1 MNAGTDHRGSAHV
14 RAFAAEMQHDNLR
27 KHCAPTHAVGLR

>member
-14 RAFAAEMQHDNLR
+14 RALAAEVQHANLR
-27 KHCAPTHAVGLR
+27 QHCATTHAVGLR